1 MTEEEIEDWVEKQ
14 IDKADRLY
22 TADKLDTEEYN
33 KRIHKINHRA
43 NEMYQSVEIQTMTT
57 TIADPLTASLVEA
70 FDNIQNNNWTIE
82 DYFKFQ
88 NRIVSSAE
96 FNGYKKGKK
105 VAFERVS
112 ELAMLEQSKDHFQ
125 PGGEFEDSIA

>member
-1 MTEEEIEDWVEKQ
+1 
-14 IDKADRLY
+14 
-22 TADKLDTEEYN
+22 
-33 KRIHKINHRA
+33 
-43 NEMYQSVEIQTMTT
+43 MTT

-88 NRIVSSAE
+88 NRITSTAE
-96 FNGYKKGKK
+96 LNGYKKGKRAAYNRIAEL
-105 VAFERVS
+105 VA
-112 ELAMLEQSKDHFQ
+112 AEQAANHFQ